1 MAMVN
6 LMFTRLPSSL
16 SSSSR
21 IPTDIKFVFKVNEV
35 EDNASFEEVSAHK
48 VILALVSDVF
58 EKEFFGPMKEDK
70 SEIEIKD
77 AKQEEF
83 KVMLDFIYNKQS
95 DLSMYDLYFL
105 SKLYYLAEKYNISA
119 LRNEILST
127 ISQKEVC
134 DENVLDIAI
143 VAELNVAHEMFS
155 ETLYE
160 SVAVFLLRKFAGK
173 LSNAFD
179 YFSHVEP
186 TQAHGLVLL
195 KVMAKMKNVV
205 PPVCDNCKAYPC
217 IDGEELTKANFV
229 VGARVVCKD
238 DRGSPEVDTLDRIIE
253 HMSQFAAVTK
263 DGSVSVGYSLRFY
276 MFRCSQQ

>member
-1 MAMVN
+1 
-6 LMFTRLPSSL
+6 LFTRLPLSL

-21 IPTDIKFVFKVNEV
+21 IPADIKFVFKVNELD
-35 EDNASFEEVSAHK
+35 ESTSFEEVRAHK
-48 VILALVSDVF
+48 VILAVVSDVF
-58 EKEFFGPMKEDK
+58 EKEFFGPMKEAE

-119 LRNEILST
+119 LRNEILAT
-127 ISQKEVC
+127 ISQKQVC

-143 VAELNVAHEMFS
+143 VAELNVAHDTFS

-160 SVAVFLLRKFAGK
+160 SVAVFLSRKFAGK

-179 YFSHVEP
+179 FFSHVEP

-195 KVMAKMKNVV
+195 KVMAKMRNLV

-229 VGARVVCKD
+229 VGAKVVPKD
-238 DRGSPEVDTLDRIIE
+238 HRGSPEVDTLDRIIE

-263 DGSVSVGYSLRFY
+263 NGSVQAGFTLRFY
-276 MFRCSQQ
+276 RFRCSQK

>member
-1 MAMVN
+1 MAMAH
-6 LMFTRLPSSL
+6 LISTRLPQSL
-16 SSSSR
+16 SSASR
-21 IPTDIKFVFKVNEV
+21 IPTDIKFVFKVEEQEENT
-35 EDNASFEEVSAHK
+35 SEEVWAHK
-48 VILALVSDVF
+48 VILAVVSDVF
-58 EKEFFGPMKEDK
+58 EKEFFGPLKEAK

-119 LRNEILST
+119 FRSEIIST
-127 ISQKEVC
+127 ISQKQVC
-134 DENVLDIAI
+134 DENVLDVAI
-143 VAELNVAHEMFS
+143 VAELNVAHDMFS

-160 SVAVFLLRKFAGK
+160 RVAVFLLRKFAGK

-179 YFSHVEP
+179 FFSRVEP
-186 TQAHGLVLL
+186 TQANGLVLL

-229 VGARVVCKD
+229 VGARVVNKD
-238 DRGSPEVDTLDRIIE
+238 DRGNEDVDTLDRIIE

-263 DGSVSVGYSLRFY
+263 SGRVSVGHLLRYY
-276 MFRCSQQ
+276 MYRCSQQ